1 MPLLIL
7 LSVGMCGVEAMVE
20 GEASPKKDEATQELY
35 NVLLQASV
43 PDFPGALS
51 CEELLETMGE
61 LIKKVARLEQRPA
74 LGNQT
79 PLHFAA
85 SIPTEKDARA
95 VAEYLVSENKELINL
110 PDEKGIYPANEAAK
124 QGHID
129 LAVELTRTADQVLT
143 IAVQSAQM
151 GHDEFIGE
159 LMKDNLL
166 KGWKN
171 SNTVAKA
178 AVKMGRLEVIEAMR
192 AKGYNLHL
200 LDLQSLRRIQSLAE
214 EKNYDIRSWTIPYVI
229 RSAKSSQARAS
240 YYFGGKQVRKKGVGE
255 APKRTERQVEQVRE
269 PAIPPVQV
277 VAGAPLRPQPDRPR
291 FTRNQRLAI
300 GGTAVGAATLLAAY
314 LIYRKFRK
322 KTLTEEEMDEWI
334 RHLHELRTTD
344 WEEYERELERL
355 NKTVNLKQAREIF
368 GVFEGMG
375 GRRPNPRL
383 VDLVGPPPYSIA
395 Q

>member
-1 MPLLIL
+1 MKRLMPLLIL

-61 LIKKVARLEQRPA
+61 LIKKGARLEQRPA

-200 LDLQSLRRIQSLAE
+200 LDLQSLRRIKSLAE
-214 EKNYDIRSWTIPYVI
+214 EKNYDIRSWTIPYAI
-229 RSAKSSQARAS
+229 RSVKSSQARAS

-255 APKRTERQVEQVRE
+255 APTRTERQVEQIRE
-269 PAIPPVQV
+269 PATSLVQV
-277 VAGAPLRPQPDRPR
+277 VAGAPLADQPR
-291 FTRNQRLAI
+291 FTSRQKKFA
-300 GGTAVGAATLLAAY
+300 AVGIGAAALLAAY

-334 RHLHELRTTD
+334 RRLHDLRLTD
-344 WEEYERELERL
+344 WDEYEREIERL
-355 NKTVNLKQAREIF
+355 RKTVKRQQVEEIL
-368 GVFEGMG
+368 GVFEGLG
-375 GRRPNPRL
+375 GGEIHPRL
-383 VDLVGPPPYSIA
+383 AAIIG
-395 Q
+395 